1 MLEYTDMN
9 YTNKIYYTIK
19 DSIPLQYRPYAKIK
33 ATVDNWYMVSY
44 GVISSYYHMSND
56 GKILEIQYD

>member
-9 YTNKIYYTIK
+9 NTNTTYYAIK
-19 DSIPLQYRPYAKIK
+19 DSIPLQYRPYATIK
-33 ATVDNWYMVSY
+33 ARGNNWVEVCY
-44 GVISSYYHMSND
+44 GLITAFYRMSDD